1 MTESNETNVDIDGK
15 IAHIRIYIYKKKE
28 FLYFKEQEQLRQ
40 KLLWNVKREVNF
52 YCILFIDLYVLLGK
66 TNDGRSSNEKM
77 HS

>member
-1 MTESNETNVDIDGK
+1 MTESNEINVDIDGK
-15 IAHIRIYIYKKKE
+15 IADIRIYIE
-28 FLYFKEQEQLRQ
+28 DFLYFKEQEQLRQ

>member
-1 MTESNETNVDIDGK
+1 MKQMSILTVKLLIFE
-15 IAHIRIYIYKKKE
+15 YIYKKKE

-52 YCILFIDLYVLLGK
+52 YCILLIELYILLGK